1 MILISPFRHR
11 LPTAAARRAVC
22 LTMSRTWI
30 LLPACSGC
38 CRFMTMNCS
47 RRMGAGP
54 VHRAVWYRKLTN
66 TCRHFIS
73 LARILDLS
81 ELPMEGLLFACDR
94 PAGWRLGTSSVRHRR
109 FVASACPLAAAAAA
123 AALACRLLP
132 CTCAPRE
139 LLLVV
144 IILQSVVCSTGYL
157 SPHFYARSEAREAA
171 PRIEQDDDQN
181 RRQLFAFRC
190 HHYRYW
196 SGSSRPPRGRV
207 NE

>member
-81 ELPMEGLLFACDR
+81 ELPMEGFL
-94 PAGWRLGTSSVRHRR
+94 PAGWLAMAGHLVYQSSEIRCICARCCCCSCLPPSSLHMRTARAPARRHYFAIRCMLDRIPVTTFLREVRGKRSSTAHR
-109 FVASACPLAAAAAA
+109 
-123 AALACRLLP
+123 
-132 CTCAPRE
+132 
-139 LLLVV
+139 
-144 IILQSVVCSTGYL
+144 
-157 SPHFYARSEAREAA
+157 AR
-171 PRIEQDDDQN
+171 
-181 RRQLFAFRC
+181 
-190 HHYRYW
+190 
-196 SGSSRPPRGRV
+196 
-207 NE
+207 